1 MHECVSSTLIR
12 APRLYAALAILLF
25 PNLLFAQT
33 RNRSGAIF
41 PRTSRAHKILG
52 WGILTRGSG
61 PFMTLFATPPRPAEK
76 KSQGAKVTFFDLSL
90 YGFCSIVLR
99 SDEKDKGAKVTCFGS
114 TLFMT

>member
-1 MHECVSSTLIR
+1 
-12 APRLYAALAILLF
+12 
-25 PNLLFAQT
+25 
-33 RNRSGAIF
+33 
-41 PRTSRAHKILG
+41 
-52 WGILTRGSG
+52 
-61 PFMTLFATPPRPAEK
+61 MTLFATPPRPAEK